1 MPSVPTFRAAP
12 HLPEPAN
19 DAVPAE
25 TADVRFRLAVPAL
38 GFDQYLAMQA
48 VMANRHMRKPAV
60 DPGLVWLIAIALVGA
75 ALIAASFMF
84 GVASG
89 LYVDVKAWGWSTH
102 IGGGPLLI
110 VAAVI
115 AGLAYCAAVMRNG
128 PTFLAYAAALHA
140 EGRDLFGPQEL
151 ELTDDGIRATNGT
164 GVHFVR
170 WGAISDLILDQDVWY
185 VVLQGSAAIWLPETA
200 IRAAADPDGL
210 RAFLKAQA
218 GTARTPEHQVRK

>member
-1 MPSVPTFRAAP
+1 MPSVPTFRTAP

-19 DAVPAE
+19 DATPADSG
-25 TADVRFRLAVPAL
+25 AVQFRLAVPAL

-48 VMANRHMRKPAV
+48 AMASRHMRMPV
-60 DPGLVWLIAIALVGA
+60 IDPGLVWLIAIVLVTGG
-75 ALIAASFMF
+75 LIAASFML
-84 GVASG
+84 GVTSG
-89 LYVDVKAWGWSTH
+89 LYVDVKAWEWSTH

-110 VAAVI
+110 GVAAI
-115 AGLAYCAAVMRNG
+115 AGLAYAAAATRNG

-164 GVHFVR
+164 GSHFVR
-170 WGAISDLILDQDVWY
+170 WSAITGLILDQGVWY
-185 VVLQGSAAIWLPETA
+185 LVLQGSAAIWLPETA
-200 IRAAADPDGL
+200 IRATPDPDGL

-218 GTARTPEHQVRK
+218 GAARSN